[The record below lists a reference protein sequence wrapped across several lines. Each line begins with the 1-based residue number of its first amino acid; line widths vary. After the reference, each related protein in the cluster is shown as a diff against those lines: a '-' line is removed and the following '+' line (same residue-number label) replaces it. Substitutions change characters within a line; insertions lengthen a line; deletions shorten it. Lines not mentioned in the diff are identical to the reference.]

1 MKTDKKKLAK
11 IVRSFADLEVCV
23 YGDIM
28 LDHFIRGK
36 VERISPEAPVPVV
49 RAQSETYLPGGAGNV
64 AANLASLGAEV
75 NLIAV
80 TGSDYAS
87 ETLLNALK
95 ERKINLHSIV
105 ADPDRPTTQKVRVIA
120 EHQQVVRY
128 DRESMRALPHHLA
141 EQCVSNLRSCLQN
154 SAAVILSDYKKGMI
168 TPGNIK
174 RLVGECK
181 KRKTPVFV
189 DPKVEH
195 FKIYKG
201 VTSIT
206 PNTSE
211 AWHGMGLYP
220 HEGQP
225 AIEALGRKIL
235 ACLGSDSALITQGPC
250 GMTLFEKGSPP
261 RSMHIPVTAR
271 EVYDVTGAGDTV
283 ISVLTLAYA
292 AGATLREAAILSNFA
307 AGLVVAKLGTATVT
321 PDELIAALQ

>member
-1 MKTDKKKLAK
+1 MKIDKKKLSGLVK
-11 IVRSFADLEVCV
+11 SFSDLDVCV

-49 RAQSETYLPGGAGNV
+49 RAQQETFLPGGAGNV
-64 AANLASLGAEV
+64 AANLASLGAQV

-80 TGSDYAS
+80 AGADYAGD
-87 ETLLNALK
+87 TLLSSLK
-95 ERKINLHSIV
+95 ERRINISSIV
-105 ADPDRPTTQKVRVIA
+105 IDQERPTTQKVRVIA

-128 DRESMRALPHHLA
+128 DRESSKSLPHALS
-141 EQCVSNLRSCLQN
+141 EQCAANLRACLKN
-154 SAAVILSDYKKGMI
+154 SSAVILSDYKKGMI

-181 KRKTPVFV
+181 RAKTPVFV

-211 AWHGMGLYP
+211 AWNGMSLYP
-220 HEGQP
+220 KDGQD
-225 AIEALGRKIL
+225 AIEELGRKIL
-235 ACLGSDSALITQGPC
+235 AKLGSDSALVTQGPN
-250 GMTLFEKGSPP
+250 GMTLFEKGNPP
-261 RSMHIPVTAR
+261 RSMHIPVTAC

-292 AGATLREAAILSNFA
+292 AGATLREAAVLSNYA
-307 AGLVVAKLGTATVT
+307 AGLVVGKLGTATVT
-321 PDELIAALQ
+321 REELIAALP